1 MIKILFA
8 LALIANTVLIWM
20 FAASIAFAAPS
31 GEYNRTNLDRAEWD
45 KFETTG
51 EVRTMVADQ
60 TSPTIILPLVE
71 FEQATTLSE
80 ATTLFGYT
88 VTLDDPTGFTAGQCL
103 RIVDPAIN
111 KFYCSRIVSILGSVA
126 TLDTQID
133 DIYSAGSQVITGNGN
148 MAVDGSVTP
157 VIFKLRLASPSTQQT
172 VDITRII
179 IQCTTNTAVDL
190 NKFGDLPELTRGL
203 AMRRINGEV
212 VNIFN
217 VKSNLDITGLAYDF
231 TTYVGSNPAQAVDGF
246 ASRLTFAGQNKLG
259 VALRVTPDGNL
270 EVLVQ
275 DDLTGLIQL
284 RIVAEGHVV
293 VD

>member
-1 MIKILFA
+1 MIRFVTLLLVLWSSLA
-8 LALIANTVLIWM
+8 LA
-20 FAASIAFAAPS
+20 APT

-51 EVRTMVADQ
+51 EVRTTVADQ
-60 TSPTIILPLVE
+60 TTPTIILPMVE
-71 FEQATTLSE
+71 FKQATTLASP
-80 ATTLFGYT
+80 TTLFGYD
-88 VTLDDPTGFTAGQCL
+88 VTLTDPTGFTAGQCL
-103 RIVDPAIN
+103 RIIDPTIN

-133 DIYSAGSQVITGNGN
+133 DVYSAGSQVITGNGN

-157 VIFKLRLASPSTQQT
+157 VIFKLRLGSPSTQQI

-179 IQCTTNTAVDL
+179 IQCTASSAVDL
-190 NKFGDLPELTRGL
+190 NKFGDLPALTRGVS
-203 AMRRINGEV
+203 MRRVNGDV

-231 TTYVGSNPAQAVDGF
+231 TVYTASNPAQAVNGF

-270 EVLVQ
+270 EILVQ

-293 VD
+293 Q